1 MRIRIAASIIVATV
15 SVVMGACGG
24 SPTTPPTV
32 NTPPTIESLVIAG
45 DRAEADQPIQ
55 INATV
60 KDAETPISQLTYAWS
75 ASPQNGTFGGT
86 TTFNGSQALMTWR
99 PPKGQTTPN
108 VYTITLTVSEAYS
121 SAGQAKLNLV
131 SSSVQVHYNDSV
143 AELTNLGYDFIV
155 TKFGNYSVSPQECV
169 SNFSDSCP
177 GKAAELSDI
186 TVNREIFQILAGT
199 FGPNPSVTFDSD
211 KTHATVVNPC
221 VFFDIVKASGVR
233 ERVSAICTLT
243 GVYENFKWFLC
254 DSHAGP
260 GPGGTTPLSMLRGRV
275 PGRVVPF

>member
-1 MRIRIAASIIVATV
+1 MRIRVAASIIVAAV

-55 INATV
+55 ITATV
-60 KDAETPISQLTYAWS
+60 KDAETPIGQLTYTWS
-75 ASPQNGTFGGT
+75 ASPQTGTFSG
-86 TTFNGSQALMTWR
+86 NSVSGSQAFVTWL
-99 PPKGQTTPN
+99 PPKGQKTPDL
-108 VYTITLTVSEAYS
+108 YTITLLVSEAYTV
-121 SAGQAKLNLV
+121 AGQARQNLV
-131 SSSVQVHYNDSV
+131 SKSTTVHYNDSPG
-143 AELTNLGYDFIV
+143 EMTFLGTDFLV
-155 TKFGNYSVSPQECV
+155 SKFGNYSVSPQECV

-177 GKAAELSDI
+177 GKAFELSDI
-186 TVNREIFQILAGT
+186 TAERQNFQMLFAT
-199 FGPNPSVTFDSD
+199 FSVSSITFDSGR
-211 KTHATVVNPC
+211 TFSTVVGPC
-221 VFFDIVKASGVR
+221 VFFDVVKASGVR